1 MKALITG
8 FEPFDKEEINPSWE
22 AVSSL
27 HNNIDDIEIIKLK
40 LPTVFKKSYEKL
52 FDSLENIKPDI
63 VICVGQAGGRYEISL
78 ERVAV
83 NIDDAGIKDNEGN
96 QPIDEIIFN
105 DGENAYFS
113 RLPIKR
119 IKEEL
124 NKISIPSAVSNTAG
138 TFVCNHIMYSLL
150 YYIKKNNLN
159 IKGGFIHVPYITE
172 QILDKPNTPYMTK
185 DMIVKALEVIIK
197 TSYIINIIIF
207 SIYFIILKLLI

>member
-113 RLPIKR
+113 TLPIKR

-124 NKISIPSAVSNTAG
+124 NKISIPSAISNTAG

-197 TSYIINIIIF
+197 TSLYN
-207 SIYFIILKLLI
+207 

>member
-197 TSYIINIIIF
+197 TSLYN
-207 SIYFIILKLLI
+207 

>member
-22 AVSSL
+22 VVSSL

-83 NIDDAGIKDNEGN
+83 NIDDARIKDNEGN

-113 RLPIKR
+113 TLPIKR

-124 NKISIPSAVSNTAG
+124 NKISIPSAISNTAG

-197 TSYIINIIIF
+197 TSLYN
-207 SIYFIILKLLI
+207 